1 MDKYEKAVQAFNN
14 ALKYDDSNAKIYN
27 NLGMALSKLGRYE
40 LAMEA
45 FRKGGGDAKAYNN
58 LGYVYLKEGKRDKAI
73 RSFEKAVESQPT
85 FYIKASDNLNKAKMN
100 KN

>member
-1 MDKYEKAVQAFNN
+1 
-14 ALKYDDSNAKIYN
+14 
-27 NLGMALSKLGRYE
+27 MALSKLGRYE

-45 FRKGGGDAKAYNN
+45 FKKGGSNAKAYNN
-58 LGYVYLKEGKRDKAI
+58 LGYIYLKEGKRDKAI
-73 RSFEKAVESQPT
+73 RSFEKAIESQPT